1 MIKGKRIKGFTT
13 ILIVFFLIA
22 SNEIFSQSFGFG
34 FLGLSGFYGGY
45 TYQQFDANGLNK
57 QIEHNL
63 LNSGLIPYKAEF
75 GLAKGYRVGA
85 NIFRG
90 KFSGYFITLK
100 GFYQFLQE
108 NYKYNNNI
116 GNLKNNYKEYDLR
129 MNYWGVS
136 LDFGFPLLS
145 FIDFKLIEGGVS
157 FYQPKLIVKTRTSNN
172 SLNQVKFSNNKLHIG
187 YFVGSGFILQ
197 LIPNYISIE
206 GTVAY
211 NYIKII
217 NLYNTGNKLFY
228 TLGNKDLTYG
238 KNFSATVQLNISMP
252 R

>member
-13 ILIVFFLIA
+13 ILIFFFLIV
-22 SNEIFSQSFGFG
+22 SNKIFSQSFGFG
-34 FLGLSGFYGGY
+34 CLGLSSFYGGY
-45 TYQQFDANGLNK
+45 TYQQFNADGLNK
-57 QIEHNL
+57 QVEQNL
-63 LNSGLIPYKAEF
+63 LSAGLIPYKAEF

-85 NIFRG
+85 NIFRA

-108 NYKYNNNI
+108 NHKYNNNI
-116 GNLKNNYKEYDLR
+116 GNLKNDYREYNLQV
-129 MNYWGVS
+129 NYWGVS

-145 FIDFKLIEGGVS
+145 FIDLKLIEGGIS
-157 FYQPKLIVKTRTSNN
+157 FYQPELIVKIRTSNN
-172 SLNQVKFSNNKLHIG
+172 SLNQVKYSNKKLHIG
-187 YFVGSGFILQ
+187 YSVGSGLILH

-206 GTVAY
+206 GTIAY

-217 NLYNTGNKLFY
+217 NLYDTNHKLFY

-238 KNFSATVQLNISMP
+238 KNFSATVQLNIGLP
-252 R
+252 L

>member
-13 ILIVFFLIA
+13 ILIFFFLIV
-22 SNEIFSQSFGFG
+22 SNKIFSQSFGFG
-34 FLGLSGFYGGY
+34 FLGLAGFYGGY
-45 TYQQFDANGLNK
+45 TYQEFDADGLNK
-57 QIEHNL
+57 QIERNL
-63 LNSGLIPYKAEF
+63 LNAGLIPNKAEF

-85 NIFRG
+85 NIFRA

-108 NYKYNNNI
+108 NHKYNYNI
-116 GNLKNNYKEYDLR
+116 GNLKNNYREYDLQ

-136 LDFGFPLLS
+136 LDFELPLLS
-145 FIDFKLIEGGVS
+145 FIDFKLIEGGIN

-172 SLNQVKFSNNKLHIG
+172 SLNQVNFSNKKLHIG
-187 YFVGSGFILQ
+187 YFVGSGLILQ

-206 GTVAY
+206 GTIAY
-211 NYIKII
+211 NYIKKI
-217 NLYNTGNKLFY
+217 NLYGTNNKLFY
-228 TLGNKDLTYG
+228 TLGNKDFTYG

-252 R
+252 L